1 MVPAQKVT
9 PVQHWTPEHVAAL
22 LPSVEA
28 SPWGPLEGPGDV
40 LGGSFLFEFEQGR
53 VHALMAVR
61 PVRLQL
67 GNRLDV
73 VGLVSLGDRM
83 PSGAI
88 DAMAC
93 DVARQLGAQQL
104 AMCTKQDHVARQCA
118 RHGWVQTGVVMTKGL
133 YVQQ

>member
-1 MVPAQKVT
+1 MVLAQKVA
-9 PVQHWTPEHVAAL
+9 PVPNWTHDHVAAL

-28 SPWGPLEGPGDV
+28 SPWGPLEGPADV
-40 LGGSFLFEFEQGR
+40 LGGSFLWEFQQGGA
-53 VHALMAVR
+53 HALMAVR

-93 DVARQLGAQQL
+93 QAAQQLGAQQL
-104 AMCTKQDHVARQCA
+104 AMCTKHEHVARQSA

-133 YVQQ
+133 YVKQ